1 MPQFTRLAEA
11 LADRYRI
18 ERELGAGGMA
28 TVFLAEDLRHS
39 RRVAVKVLRPELAA
53 VIGADR
59 FLAEIRTTANLQ
71 HPHILPLFDSGGADT
86 FLFYVMP
93 YVEGESLRDRIGRE
107 KQLPIADAVRI
118 ASEVASA
125 LDYAHRHGVVH
136 RDIKPENILL
146 HEGRALVAD
155 FGIALAVTEAGG
167 SRLTETGLSL
177 GTPMYMSPEQATGER
192 EITARA
198 DVYSL
203 GAVTYEMLLG
213 EPPFTGPSAQAI
225 VARVLTEDPRPLTS
239 SRRTVP
245 PSVEDAVMAALEKL
259 PADRPVTAA
268 AFASQLAASATTTGV
283 THRARAAGRRNRIV
297 AVGALL
303 LAGAAGLAAGLLL
316 AGRDGSAGMRFGRAT
331 RLSWAPGLEL
341 EPAIS
346 PDGRSVAYDAGTATH
361 TRVYVR
367 QISGER
373 VIPLTRDSITVQSAP
388 TWSPDG
394 TRILYLAGG
403 AVFSAPSSG
412 GPARQEVRRRPGNP
426 ITSAEWSRDGR
437 TIAFTAGDSLF
448 LQPAGDTARF
458 LATVRSANNCRWAP
472 DGKTI
477 ACASGNASY
486 VTVGPMFGNLA
497 ASAIVAVSVPD
508 GKVRSLTEGTSLN
521 QTPVW
526 SPDGRHVYFVSNR
539 HGPRDIYAVRTSGG
553 AEPERLTTGLE
564 AQSIS
569 VSADGGRL
577 AYSIL
582 HDIGNIWSVPL
593 GRPFADAVP
602 VTRGTQP
609 IDAFSVSD
617 DGRWVMY
624 SADLAGN
631 GDIYRIPASGGEP
644 ERLTTDPS
652 GDFAPS
658 LSPGPAQEMAFQS
671 WRGGTRDIY
680 VQPLDGG
687 ALQTVV
693 ATPRQEV
700 LARWSPDAT
709 RIAFSYFDAVGGIA
723 TVRRRPDG
731 SWEEPVQRSTFGQW
745 PAWSPDGRRLAFTST
760 LSGGSLCM
768 VPADAGPA
776 VTLVDAAR
784 PGMPSAGQP
793 HFSADGNAVLFLSY
807 DASGMASIWSV
818 PAAGGEP
825 RQVLELSDPDRPVY
839 RPYWALGAGR
849 IFIIVQE
856 QQTETWVVDMSSS

>member
-1 MPQFTRLAEA
+1 MPQFARLAEA

-28 TVFLAEDLRHS
+28 TVFLAEDLRHR

-71 HPHILPLFDSGGADT
+71 HPNILPLFDSGGADS

-93 YVEGESLRDRIGRE
+93 YVEGESLRDRLNRE
-107 KQLPIADAVRI
+107 KQLPVGDAVRI

-146 HEGRALVAD
+146 QEGRALVAD

-225 VARVLTEDPRPLTS
+225 VAKVLTEDPRPLTAA
-239 SRRTVP
+239 RRTVP
-245 PSVEDAVMAALEKL
+245 PAVEDAVLSALEKL
-259 PADRPVTAA
+259 PADRPVSAA
-268 AFASQLAASATTTGV
+268 SFAAQLAASATGTGGMPR
-283 THRARAAGRRNRIV
+283 TRGRRRSRVV
-297 AVGALL
+297 AVGTLL
-303 LAGAAGLAAGLLL
+303 LAGAAGLAGGLLL
-316 AGRDGSAGMRFGRAT
+316 AGRDGSGGVQFGQAT

-346 PDGRSVAYDAGTATH
+346 PDGRFVAYDAGTATH

-373 VIPLTRDSITVQSAP
+373 VIPLTRDSLTVQSAP

-394 TRILYLAGG
+394 TRILYLAAG

-412 GPARQEVRRRPGNP
+412 GPVRQEVRRRPGNP
-426 ITSAEWSRDGR
+426 ITSAEWARDGR

-448 LQPAGDTARF
+448 VQTAGDTARF
-458 LATVRSANNCRWAP
+458 LAIVRSANNCRWAP
-472 DGKTI
+472 DGGTI

-497 ASAIVAVSVPD
+497 ASSIVAVAARD
-508 GKVRSLTEGTSLN
+508 GQVRLLTEGTSLN

-526 SPDGRHVYFVSNR
+526 SPDGRLVYFISNR
-539 HGPRDIYAVRTSGG
+539 HGPRDIYAVRASGG

-564 AQSIS
+564 VQSIS
-569 VSADGGRL
+569 ISSDGTRL

-582 HDIGNIWSVPL
+582 HDIGNIWSVAL
-593 GRPFADAVP
+593 GRSLADAAP

-617 DGRWVMY
+617 DGKWVMY

-680 VQPLDGG
+680 VLPLDGG

-693 ATPRQEV
+693 ATPRQEI

-723 TVRRRPDG
+723 IVRRRPDG
-731 SWEEPVQRSTFGQW
+731 SWEEPVQRAPFGQW
-745 PAWSPDGRRLAFTST
+745 PAWSPDGRRIAFTST
-760 LSGGSLCM
+760 LSGGSLYM
-768 VPADAGPA
+768 VPSDSGPA
-776 VTLVDAAR
+776 VTLVDATR

-793 HFSADGNAVLFLSY
+793 HFSADGKAVLFLSY

-818 PAAGGEP
+818 PVTGGEP
-825 RQVLELSDPDRPVY
+825 RRVLELNDPARPVY

-856 QQTETWVVDMSSS
+856 QQTETWVVDMATG

>member
-1 MPQFTRLAEA
+1 MPQFSRLAEA
-11 LADRYRI
+11 LAERYRI

-28 TVFLAEDLRHS
+28 TVFLAEDLRHR

-53 VIGADR
+53 VIGAER

-71 HPHILPLFDSGGADT
+71 HPHILPLFDSGGADS

-93 YVEGESLRDRIGRE
+93 YVEGESLRDRLGRE

-118 ASEVASA
+118 ATEVASA

-192 EITARA
+192 EITART

-239 SRRTVP
+239 ARRSVP
-245 PSVEDAVMAALEKL
+245 PAIEDAVLGALEKL
-259 PADRPVTAA
+259 PADRPVSAA
-268 AFASQLAASATTTGV
+268 SFASQLAASTTTTGGV
-283 THRARAAGRRNRIV
+283 YRPRARGRSRAVAA
-297 AVGALL
+297 GALL

-316 AGRDGSAGMRFGRAT
+316 AGRGESSGMRFGMAT

-346 PDGRSVAYDAGTATH
+346 PDGRFVAYDAGTATH

-373 VIPLTRDSITVQSAP
+373 VIPLTRDSLTVQSAP

-412 GPARQEVRRRPGNP
+412 GPARQEVRRRPGNA
-426 ITSAEWSRDGR
+426 ITSAEWARDGR

-448 LQPAGDTARF
+448 VQSAGDKASF
-458 LATVRSANNCRWAP
+458 LAIVRSANNCRWSP
-472 DGKTI
+472 DGATI

-497 ASAIVAVSVPD
+497 ASAIVAVSVRD
-508 GKVRSLTEGTSLN
+508 GKVRLLTEGTSLN

-526 SPDGRHVYFVSNR
+526 SPDGRHVYFISNR
-539 HGPRDIYAVRTSGG
+539 HGPRDIYAVRASGG

-569 VSADGGRL
+569 VSSDGSRL

-593 GRPFADAVP
+593 GRPLAEAVP

-617 DGRWVMY
+617 DGKWLMY

-658 LSPGPAQEMAFQS
+658 LSPGQAQEMAFQS

-693 ATPRQEV
+693 ATPRQEI

-709 RIAFSYFDAVGGIA
+709 QIAFSYFDAVGGIA
-723 TVRRRPDG
+723 IVSRRPDG
-731 SWEEPVQRSTFGQW
+731 SWEEPVQRVPFGEW

-760 LSGGSLCM
+760 LSGGSLYM
-768 VPADAGPA
+768 APSDSGPP
-776 VTLVDAAR
+776 VMLVDASR
-784 PGMPSAGQP
+784 PGLPSAGQP

-818 PAAGGEP
+818 PVAGGEP
-825 RQVLELSDPDRPVY
+825 RRVLELNDPDRPVY

-856 QQTETWVVDMSSS
+856 QQTETWVVDMAVQ